1 MKAALRLGQIAAQ
14 TPSNVLIT
22 GESGTGKELFAQAI
36 HNASDRRNGPFVAIN
51 CGALPK
57 SLIESELFGYEGGTF
72 TGARREGCAGKFELA
87 NGGTIFLDEI
97 GDMPFDV
104 QVALLRV
111 LQSHEVSRLGS
122 SKTIKVDVRVI
133 SATNKDLLAAI
144 DNNQFRSDLYY
155 RLNVFGIAIPPL
167 RERAGDVR
175 LLADYFLQKYTS
187 FSGHCLSGFTEAAY
201 ALLEEYEWRGNI
213 RELENAVERAVYLTS
228 EGRIGAEC
236 FPSLQGGLGR
246 RTDGVLHPAQ
256 ARAG

>member
-1 MKAALRLGQIAAQ
+1 
-14 TPSNVLIT
+14 
-22 GESGTGKELFAQAI
+22 
-36 HNASDRRNGPFVAIN
+36 
-51 CGALPK
+51 
-57 SLIESELFGYEGGTF
+57 
-72 TGARREGCAGKFELA
+72 
-87 NGGTIFLDEI
+87 
-97 GDMPFDV
+97 MPFDV

-187 FSGHCLSGFTEAAY
+187 FSGHCLSGFAEAAY

-256 ARAG
+256 AGRDETGLSIKALEQRQIEQALVQTHGNVKKAAQLLEISRRTMYRKLHQYGIDCDALRL